1 MADLVRQIINKMMTT
16 KNIPVRK
23 TGNHSE
29 CIILLHGLGRT
40 HRAMAKAEAMFSE
53 QGYNT
58 LNVNYPSRA
67 HRIEELSPGVIG
79 NAIKQCT
86 EKKFAA
92 IHFFTHSMGGILLR
106 YFLQHHDKGRI
117 GRAVM
122 LAPPNQG
129 SEIVDKLAGFPGF
142 KLLNGPAGLQLG
154 TDANSIPSKLGAI
167 NIETG
172 IITGNK
178 SINPL
183 LSQLISGTND
193 GKVSV
198 ESARLENMT
207 DFLLVPYTHTFIMR
221 REEVIL
227 QALYFFQNGRFYR
240 FS

>member
-1 MADLVRQIINKMMTT
+1 MN
-16 KNIPVRK
+16 
-23 TGNHSE
+23 
-29 CIILLHGLGRT
+29 
-40 HRAMAKAEAMFSE
+40 KAEAVFSE

-58 LNVNYPSRA
+58 LNVSYPSRE
-67 HRIEELSPGVIG
+67 HRIEKLSPEVIG
-79 NAIKQCT
+79 NAIKQCSA
-86 EKKFAA
+86 KKFEA

-106 YFLQHHDKGRI
+106 YFLQHHDSGST

-122 LAPPNQG
+122 LSPPNQG
-129 SEIVDKLAGFPGF
+129 SELVDELAGFPGF
-142 KLLNGPAGLQLG
+142 RFINGPAGLQLG
-154 TDANSIPSKLGAI
+154 SDVNSIPSKLGPI

-183 LSQLISGTND
+183 LSRLIPGAND

-198 ESARLENMT
+198 ASARLENMT
-207 DFLLVPYTHTFIMR
+207 DFLVVPYTHSFIMR
-221 REEVIL
+221 REEVIR